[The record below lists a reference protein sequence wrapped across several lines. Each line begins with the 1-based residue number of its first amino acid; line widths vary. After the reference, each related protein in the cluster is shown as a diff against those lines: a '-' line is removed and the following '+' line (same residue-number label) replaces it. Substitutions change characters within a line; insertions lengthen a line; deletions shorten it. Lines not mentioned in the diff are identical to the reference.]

1 MKNLET
7 LRIRLHPKLILIP
20 TELAGF
26 QGNKVPEV
34 AKEEGLVLRS
44 VQGEMKIQRR

>member
-7 LRIRLHPKLILIP
+7 LRIKLHLKLILIP

-26 QGNKVPEV
+26 LDNKVPEV
-34 AKEEGLVLRS
+34 AKEGRLVRRS
-44 VQGEMKIQRR
+44 VQGEMRIQRR